1 MAGNRQDSENQLVD
15 AAVSWL
21 RKRLPESWAI
31 GESSRPGLLE
41 IRAHNVYGTFAV
53 VARSSFDPRD
63 VDRLLG
69 TAGRTLREF
78 NPGLSI
84 LVVTPWLSPRSR
96 ELLADEGFNYL
107 DMTGNALIRLDNPA
121 VFVQTEGDANNP
133 RARPRGTAGLRGPKA
148 GRLVRFLI
156 DTAPPYGVGEIAEA
170 TQLTPGYVSRL
181 LAALDDN
188 ALISRVKRGRVA
200 SVEIAPLIR
209 QWSDA
214 YDVFDA
220 NAAQTFV
227 ARAGA
232 RDTLSLLADQS
243 FRTAV
248 TGSFAAVR
256 LAPVAAPAL
265 LCVYADQLEQLA
277 GALDL
282 IPADQGANVALLRPY
297 DPVVWDRTIEQDGL
311 TFVAPSQV
319 AVDCLTGNGR
329 MPVEGD
335 AVIEWMIANETVW
348 RTAAADPRGS

>member
-1 MAGNRQDSENQLVD
+1 MEGKASESETQLLD
-15 AAVSWL
+15 AAISWL
-21 RKRLPESWAI
+21 RERLPESWAI
-31 GESSRPGLLE
+31 DESSRPGFLE

-63 VDRLLG
+63 VGRLLG

-84 LVVTPWLSPRSR
+84 LVVAPWLSPRSQ

-107 DMTGNALIRLDNPA
+107 DMTGNGLIQLDNPA
-121 VFVQTEGDANNP
+121 VFVQAQGAASNP

-156 DTAPPYGVGEIAEA
+156 DARPPYGVTEIAEA

-188 ALISRVKRGRVA
+188 ALISRVKRGRVV

-209 QWSDA
+209 QWSETYDIFETNDA
-214 YDVFDA
+214 
-220 NAAQTFV
+220 QMFV
-227 ARAGA
+227 ARAGSK
-232 RDTLSLLADQS
+232 DTLPLLASQPS
-243 FRTAV
+243 RAAV

-256 LAPVAAPAL
+256 IAPVAAPAL
-265 LCVYADQLEQLA
+265 LCVYAEDVEQVA
-277 GALDL
+277 SALDL
-282 IPADQGANVALLRPY
+282 IPADQGSNVALLRPY
-297 DPVVWDRTIEQDGL
+297 DPVVWDRTIEQAGI
-311 TFVAPSQV
+311 TYVAPSQV
-319 AVDCLTGNGR
+319 AVDCLSGNGR

-335 AVIEWMIANETVW
+335 AVIEWMIVNESVW
-348 RTAAADPRGS
+348 RTTGAHMRGS